1 MLFLIAGWKF
11 MGGATIVDDSDAI
24 FISYTVTSVSSP
36 FADGASSGIVAQ
48 MKMITFF
55 LFKLHDPNRIAV
67 IGDAHMDTS
76 DVPGDDTSQTSR
88 RGTCSMG
95 VLRSA
100 KQLNQNSVHARCVMD
115 TGACFLLGFNVHTA
129 T

>member
-1 MLFLIAGWKF
+1 

-24 FISYTVTSVSSP
+24 FISDIVISVSSP

-67 IGDAHMDTS
+67 IGDAHVDTS

-100 KQLNQNSVHARCVMD
+100 KQRSHRRLYLTWSKAAWLM
-115 TGACFLLGFNVHTA
+115 GMLLC
-129 T
+129 